1 MIPYW
6 TMQWKEQIHL
16 RFRTGCSA
24 VLRKKDCTKCRRC
37 LQKQYGPGLWIL
49 IFRWKREHGYLY
61 IPGTEPE
68 TVTINGQEQKSDYWN
83 NNFLD
88 LGTYDTDTVV
98 HVTAETGMQESGS
111 GNLPGI
117 GPG

>member
-1 MIPYW
+1 
-6 TMQWKEQIHL
+6 MQPVSSEAVWAGTVDFDISLKE
-16 RFRTGCSA
+16 G
-24 VLRKKDCTKCRRC
+24 
-37 LQKQYGPGLWIL
+37 
-49 IFRWKREHGYLY
+49 EHGYLY

-98 HVTAETGMQESGS
+98 HVTAFFPADGS
-111 GNLPGI
+111 EEWKGYHSCSKGWNAPSQHIL
-117 GPG
+117 